1 MTGAAN
7 MDTTPLN
14 PVSRMTSRMQMRC
27 LRIAAVAA
35 IAVAALVAQP
45 SGSVAQPRP
54 EELAANSRVI
64 IDYIDP
70 LVRLPRSQAT
80 LDRLRKRQ
88 VLEEL
93 SMFLSPLRLP
103 RLLRIRTKSCG
114 AVNAYYVPSEWAI
127 NLCYEYYEH
136 MEAIAPQGTSPQGYT
151 RDEVVVGGF
160 IDAIFHE
167 LGHALFDILN
177 VPVFGRE
184 EDAAD
189 QLSAFLML
197 QFGKDVARVTIRGAA
212 FTYMNSKNPRTR
224 TEFSDEHGTNSQRFF
239 NYVCLAYGGEPEAFR
254 DYVDRGVLPKARAEQ
269 CPREYLLVRRAFA
282 KTILPHIDVELMK
295 KVQSIQWLRPTDGR
309 IEK

>member
-1 MTGAAN
+1 
-7 MDTTPLN
+7 
-14 PVSRMTSRMQMRC
+14 MRFMG
-27 LRIAAVAA
+27 IAAVLAA
-35 IAVAALVAQP
+35 AVVAVLVQLSPGA
-45 SGSVAQPRP
+45 AQPRP
-54 EELAANSRVI
+54 AELAANSRVI

-70 LVRLPRSQAT
+70 RSQKSLAT

-103 RLLRIRTKSCG
+103 RVLRVRTMTCG
-114 AVNAYYVPSEWAI
+114 QANAFYVFAEWAI

-136 MEAIAPQGTSPQGYT
+136 MESIAPGGNVPAPQGYT

-167 LGHALFDILN
+167 LGHALFDILE

-197 QFGKDVARVTIRGAA
+197 QFGKDVARTTIKGAA
-212 FTYMNSKNPRTR
+212 YTWLVSKNPRNR
-224 TEFSDEHGTNSQRFF
+224 TEFADEHGTAAQRFF

-254 DYVDRGVLPKARAEQ
+254 EYVDKGILPKARAGG
-269 CPREYLLVRRAFA
+269 CAREYQQVRRAFT
-282 KTILPHIDVELMK
+282 KTIYPHIDQELMK
-295 KVQSIQWLRPTDGR
+295 KVQSVQWLRSTDGR
-309 IEK
+309 VPK